1 MAENNNN
8 HDASEGRASGLDQA
22 FGVLDKVFGRT
33 SAVLWKAAVFYAL
46 WIGGAYAAMTNASQ
60 EATIQLS
67 AIAYWFG
74 WLFLAM
80 TAALGLFV
88 LVTGSL
94 DRRRANG
101 RRNNP

>member
-1 MAENNNN
+1 
-8 HDASEGRASGLDQA
+8 
-22 FGVLDKVFGRT
+22 
-33 SAVLWKAAVFYAL
+33 
-46 WIGGAYAAMTNASQ
+46 
-60 EATIQLS
+60 LS